1 MELLS
6 FISASSADVDAIG
19 PAIDVNLRG
28 DLLLLSNSQLIVGAF
43 GPGSVGDIA
52 VAAGRSVVASNVGGQ
67 GFSGISSAVFDAGAG
82 GRIRVRARSIEI
94 DEQSQIGS
102 DTIGL
107 GNAGGIDLAAVDL
120 IRVQGANSSIGG
132 LSSGTQTVGVG
143 PNVAIQAGRI
153 EVHSGG
159 LLVARAV
166 GTGIAGD
173 LTVRARTLVI
183 EGSFAGIEADGAV
196 GPQHNGLTIDADEL
210 TVADGANVSASGF
223 FNPPG
228 QITIHSKHIL
238 LQGGAIQAANL
249 ASASGGTIS
258 ITTDRLSLE
267 VSPLGVGGGS
277 IFTDTSGD
285 GPGGAIH
292 IVAKAIS
299 LNGNAGITSSAG
311 DPLGGVFLET
321 GGPGGDVIIDC
332 DTLRMSGT
340 SIISSATVGS
350 AGRAGTVRVNARQ
363 HVVMHDTASVSSPSV
378 ALPTDNRGGG
388 GGDVIVQT
396 SLLKLDGGGRLIA
409 SSASSGQSGEVQVD
423 ADTIDIVGIGGDQVG
438 IFSTSTVNQDRSDP
452 KLLLSDPYGKGGL
465 VDVRASTIQMSNS
478 ARISSRSITTA
489 DAGNVSIAATRDV
502 ILNSGSAIATSGGS
516 FANGGNVTIS
526 AAGNL
531 NLDSSA
537 ITAQAAN
544 NGSFAKDGG
553 NVTLHVAGNV
563 YLLNSTLTAEAGNNG
578 GNITIDPQA
587 VVLNKSKIVA
597 NAVAGNGG
605 DISIAPDQV
614 FLQSASSTVQSRSVS
629 GQPGTITITQVQT
642 DVSGALLPITN
653 TLSSAAA
660 QLKETCLRRLTE
672 SFSSFVIQG
681 RGGVAPDPWGP
692 QPDDGMEQRQ

>member
-1 MELLS
+1 
-6 FISASSADVDAIG
+6 
-19 PAIDVNLRG
+19 
-28 DLLLLSNSQLIVGAF
+28 
-43 GPGSVGDIA
+43 
-52 VAAGRSVVASNVGGQ
+52 
-67 GFSGISSAVFDAGAG
+67 
-82 GRIRVRARSIEI
+82 
-94 DEQSQIGS
+94 
-102 DTIGL
+102 
-107 GNAGGIDLAAVDL
+107 
-120 IRVQGANSSIGG
+120 
-132 LSSGTQTVGVG
+132 
-143 PNVAIQAGRI
+143 
-153 EVHSGG
+153 
-159 LLVARAV
+159 
-166 GTGIAGD
+166 
-173 LTVRARTLVI
+173 
-183 EGSFAGIEADGAV
+183 
-196 GPQHNGLTIDADEL
+196 
-210 TVADGANVSASGF
+210 
-223 FNPPG
+223 
-228 QITIHSKHIL
+228 
-238 LQGGAIQAANL
+238 
-249 ASASGGTIS
+249 
-258 ITTDRLSLE
+258 
-267 VSPLGVGGGS
+267 
-277 IFTDTSGD
+277 
-285 GPGGAIH
+285 
-292 IVAKAIS
+292 
-299 LNGNAGITSSAG
+299 
-311 DPLGGVFLET
+311 
-321 GGPGGDVIIDC
+321 
-332 DTLRMSGT
+332 
-340 SIISSATVGS
+340 
-350 AGRAGTVRVNARQ
+350 
-363 HVVMHDTASVSSPSV
+363 
-378 ALPTDNRGGG
+378 
-388 GGDVIVQT
+388 VIVQT